1 MILVKNFS
9 VTGVVFGEH
18 SWRFPDDTR
27 RRLADLLDAFSKGRL
42 KPTVM
47 KTYPLMEAQAALAE
61 MSSRRV
67 IGKLVLV
74 PPGRDEV
81 AVPPGGSM
89 PCALGV
95 DPVMGGRVGCHPA
108 HPKAHSLY
116 RKPHAIVR

>member
-27 RRLADLLDAFSKGRL
+27 VRLAKLLDAYSDGRL

-47 KTYPLMEAQAALAE
+47 KTYPLAEAAAALAE

-67 IGKLVLV
+67 MGKLVLI
-74 PPGRDEV
+74 PG
-81 AVPPGGSM
+81 
-89 PCALGV
+89 
-95 DPVMGGRVGCHPA
+95 DPA
-108 HPKAHSLY
+108 NL
-116 RKPHAIVR
+116 